1 MIMANINQIRPRRIA
16 DDSTNTVEHAPANH
30 QSIEPN
36 INIDNGIVP
45 NSVIATILC
54 L

>member
-1 MIMANINQIRPRRIA
+1 MVMANINQTRPRRIA
-16 DDSTNTVEHAPANH
+16 DDSTNTVEHKPANH

-36 INIDNGIVP
+36 INIDNGIVL